1 MQHDSLSEKR
11 LYALIGDKVCDL
23 PPSFLE
29 RLDSILQQQRLE
41 QALQSPTT
49 LTLMSPA
56 SREKGAR
63 ALHDAECQRWRRTS
77 IMCRR
82 SLESLSAILEI
93 LESAHADVVDDDDQE
108 GRMLAPRLVDGLI
121 IAGRRLADTTI
132 RALDEGGE

>member
-49 LTLMSPA
+49 LTLISPA
-56 SREKGAR
+56 SREESER
-63 ALHDAECQRWRRTS
+63 ALHDAECQRWRRAS
-77 IMCRR
+77 IVCRR
-82 SLESLSAILEI
+82 NLVSLSAILPAPAPAAGP
-93 LESAHADVVDDDDQE
+93 LRWPVSKADGGITMRIGTNAPPPKSHPDMRH
-108 GRMLAPRLVDGLI
+108 GR
-121 IAGRRLADTTI
+121 
-132 RALDEGGE
+132 